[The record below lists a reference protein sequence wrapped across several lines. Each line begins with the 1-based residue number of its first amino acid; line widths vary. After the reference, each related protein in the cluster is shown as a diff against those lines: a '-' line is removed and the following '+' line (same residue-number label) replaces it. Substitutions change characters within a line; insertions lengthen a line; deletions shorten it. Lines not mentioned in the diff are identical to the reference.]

1 MAHTLKSSIESI
13 GCHPQKDEQCP
24 GDVFICEQTGR
35 KKNVSILVWRIL
47 VLVEML
53 AKQNRSASLS
63 QNMAYFVT
71 NLANGDFILKDLPL

>member
-1 MAHTLKSSIESI
+1 MDVTHRKMSNVLVMSSFVNKLAE
-13 GCHPQKDEQCP
+13 
-24 GDVFICEQTGR
+24 